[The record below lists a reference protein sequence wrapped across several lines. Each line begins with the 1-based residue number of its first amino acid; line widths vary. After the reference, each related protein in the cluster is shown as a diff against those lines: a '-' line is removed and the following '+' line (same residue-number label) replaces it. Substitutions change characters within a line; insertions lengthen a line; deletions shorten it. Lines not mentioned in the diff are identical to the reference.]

1 MLHVLCQ
8 YALCSKTHHAKE
20 ALLQV
25 ISMLEGLQDKF
36 VDERVTLEKEEAKK
50 RHTYVARR
58 FLGVETRREMKTQ
71 IGPIKWVTVTNNG

>member
-1 MLHVLCQ
+1 
-8 YALCSKTHHAKE
+8 
-20 ALLQV
+20 
-25 ISMLEGLQDKF
+25 MLEGLQDKF

-71 IGPIKWVTVTNNG
+71 IGPIKCHSHQQWLNIFTVVTFGTSLSSLLVGEWSAVVG